1 MFMLLSF
8 KMNKIRQKTN
18 LVLFYFFIL
27 LILCTILTQS
37 IAFAQDEFIFIDE
50 IYPGLE
56 GIGKTVFSGT
66 EVENFNVQVIDVIL
80 GTEVNLPYILVKLSG
95 GEIDKNG
102 GISAGMSG
110 SPVYLEGKLAGA
122 ISHAWEMSD
131 HNLCLITPIEKMITL
146 FDQTLKVPSKSISD
160 IADREVVSINL
171 DDELEKKLIE
181 SIPDFNNTYK
191 ISLLKN
197 SSIKFEYLQT
207 PLLISGFDG
216 RAKDLLEKKIQNQE
230 LIFIQ
235 NISSYQ
241 GINEELEIE
250 TGKKELKPGS
260 AVGVQLSVGD
270 ASILTIGTATYCKD
284 NFVLAF
290 GHPFMHQGNVS
301 HLFSAV
307 YIYHSFPSMVMPFKI
322 GAPYRLLGEVI
333 QDREVGILAQL
344 NQFPKIVSCKIIT
357 TDLDRNIKIL
367 SGTKM
372 VPDKNVLQSVVPAF
386 IVQSIDHAIDRV
398 GQGTATVRL
407 DVQSTNSRKNIK
419 QENMFFSKN
428 DIAIKCGEDL
438 EEIFDLINNNYSE
451 NIEPS
456 EISIDIT
463 IREQN
468 QSAII
473 KEVILDKEEYFP
485 GDTVELRLTV
495 KPFRQ
500 PEETKIAKIELP
512 GDIETGEA
520 ILMVKGG
527 ASSETINN
535 NKSFQDKKQYLLNG
549 WDDIQKYVSEKTRN
563 NQINAELILINKQ
576 EKLMSTNT
584 LDEQVD
590 KNELTTTLD
599 TSFIVEGYHEVYVN
613 IKNKENKD
621 KDQIDE

>member
-1 MFMLLSF
+1 
-8 KMNKIRQKTN
+8 MNKIRQKTN

-27 LILCTILTQS
+27 LILCTILTHS
-37 IAFAQDEFIFIDE
+37 IAFAQDEFISIDE
-50 IYPGLE
+50 IYPGME

-95 GEIDKNG
+95 GKIDKNG

-160 IADREVVSINL
+160 IADREIVSINL
-171 DDELEKKLIE
+171 DDELEKKLIK
-181 SIPDFNNTYK
+181 SIPDFANTYK
-191 ISLLKN
+191 ISFLKK

-216 RAKDLLEKKIQNQE
+216 RAKDLLEKKFQNQE

-235 NISSYQ
+235 NISNYQ
-241 GINEELEIE
+241 NIHEELEIG
-250 TGKKELKPGS
+250 TGNKELKPGS

-270 ASILTIGTATYCKD
+270 ASILTIGTATYFKD
-284 NFVLAF
+284 NFALAF

-301 HLFSAV
+301 YLFSAV

-344 NQFPKIVSCKIIT
+344 NQFPKIVVCKIIT
-357 TDLDRNIKIL
+357 TDLDREIEIS

-386 IVQSIDHAIDRV
+386 LVQSIDHAIDRI
-398 GQGTATVRL
+398 GQGTAIVRL
-407 DVQSTNSRKNIK
+407 NVKSANSRKNIK

-451 NIEPS
+451 NIELS
-456 EISIDIT
+456 EIGIDIT

-485 GDTVELRLTV
+485 GDTVEVRLTV

-500 PEETKIAKIELP
+500 PEETKIAKIALP
-512 GDIETGEA
+512 GEMETGEA
-520 ILMVKGG
+520 ILMVRGG
-527 ASSETINN
+527 ASSETID
-535 NKSFQDKKQYLLNG
+535 NKSFQDKKKYLLNG
-549 WDDIQKYVSEKTRN
+549 WDDIQKYVNEKTRN

-590 KNELTTTLD
+590 DNELTTTLD

-613 IKNKENKD
+613 IKKKENKD